1 MPKKL
6 LIISIFLLVL
16 IGCNNETLN
25 EAKFATLKKTE
36 HVIKQLPNPPETTIQ
51 IEDFQRSTREWGE
64 NVTGV
69 KHRFQTNK
77 QQIALTFDACG
88 GPNGS
93 QYDEEL
99 ISFLIE
105 EKIPATLF
113 VNEQWILANETLFL
127 MLADEPLF
135 QIENHGTDHLPL
147 SVNGGEAWGI
157 PATTSAEAAYEE
169 IMGNHETVRE
179 LIGKEMK
186 YFRSGTAYY
195 DEVAVELANALG
207 YQVVNYDILG
217 DAGATFTNTQVENA
231 LLQAEAGSIAL
242 LHMNQPQSGT
252 AEGVINAVPKLR
264 EQGFEFV
271 RLDEITLK

>member
-16 IGCNNETLN
+16 IGCNNETLH

-51 IEDFQRSTREWGE
+51 IEDFQRNTSEWGE

-99 ISFLIE
+99 ITFLIE

-113 VNEQWILANETLFL
+113 VNEQWIIANEALFL
-127 MLADEPLF
+127 TLAEEPLF

-217 DAGATFTNTQVENA
+217 DAGATFTSTQVENA

-271 RLDEITLK
+271 RLDEVILK